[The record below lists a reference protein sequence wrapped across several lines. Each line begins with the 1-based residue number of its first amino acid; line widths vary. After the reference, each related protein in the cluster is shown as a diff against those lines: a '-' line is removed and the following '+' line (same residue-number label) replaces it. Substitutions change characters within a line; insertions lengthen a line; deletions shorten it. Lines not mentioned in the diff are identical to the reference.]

1 MVPPSVLVVASG
13 PGTGTVL
20 ATGVSAAA
28 TELRVTHALTV
39 GSAMGVLG
47 TGAFDCVLIGVDSP
61 DAATVDVVHEVRAGA
76 AGAAVVL
83 VVADDAE
90 VTIELEGLADL
101 VLTTHQISGD
111 WLRTLRSTI
120 RHAQVR
126 TALRTAE
133 NSLSRL
139 SGIVESV
146 TDAVFTTTVEGT
158 ITTWNAGAHQLY
170 GFGAA
175 EVIGA
180 DIALLHPAG
189 SDEPRRI
196 IAMVRDGGTVG
207 GLETIRRN
215 RDGRT
220 ARVWM
225 SVTPLRGIDGAIAGT
240 VVVARDA
247 SDRLEL
253 EAELV
258 RQTMHDALTGLPN
271 RAYLTYRLSQAL
283 AEAKRRDRPVAV
295 LLLDLDQFKT
305 VDDVHGHLAGDRV
318 LIEIAD
324 RLRDSARPTDLV
336 ARLGGDEFVVV
347 CPDTDVDA
355 AGRMAERLIAALGA
369 PIPMERGRI
378 QIGTSIGIA
387 VSAMASSDPEGL
399 LKQADAAM
407 HEAKAR
413 GRARSEIFD
422 PLLARRA
429 DDRRRLAGELREAL
443 THGRLDVYYQPVV
456 DLSTDRV
463 VALEALARWNHPERG
478 AVPPGTFVPL
488 AEEHGFIAEVDRW
501 VLARACQETADGRSS
516 GELPRDV
523 RVAVNLSAR
532 SLDDPGLVPMVSEV
546 LRESGLPATAL
557 VLEITET
564 ALLQN
569 REVARASL
577 VGLRSIGAGVALD
590 DFGTGYSSLSFLR
603 ELPVTGV
610 KIDRSFVRDAVERT
624 EDLAITEAIVRL
636 AHGLGL
642 ETIAEGVET
651 VEQRDLLRRL
661 GCGSAQGFWWSAAVP
676 MATLALALPGGRA
689 AARIAQTREAGPA
702 RFGES
707 PRQLRPPQRR
717 LPEPALIGPNRTACC
732 LRGGIDAGQAW
743 LVVATPARRNTFARA
758 LGSLHTTAV
767 MRGQLLELDAYDTMR
782 KMTGPDGG
790 LDPDRFD
797 RVVGPMLQR
806 LGATSA
812 DVGVHVELGPVNQPL
827 LSTQV
832 STDLRRRLQA
842 LSPIS
847 LEYGDH
853 AGDCSAHGPVPVQ
866 RLAVDGSTAS

>member
-1 MVPPSVLVVASG
+1 
-13 PGTGTVL
+13 
-20 ATGVSAAA
+20 
-28 TELRVTHALTV
+28 
-39 GSAMGVLG
+39 
-47 TGAFDCVLIGVDSP
+47 
-61 DAATVDVVHEVRAGA
+61 
-76 AGAAVVL
+76 
-83 VVADDAE
+83 
-90 VTIELEGLADL
+90 
-101 VLTTHQISGD
+101 
-111 WLRTLRSTI
+111 
-120 RHAQVR
+120 
-126 TALRTAE
+126 
-133 NSLSRL
+133 
-139 SGIVESV
+139 
-146 TDAVFTTTVEGT
+146 
-158 ITTWNAGAHQLY
+158 
-170 GFGAA
+170 
-175 EVIGA
+175 
-180 DIALLHPAG
+180 
-189 SDEPRRI
+189 
-196 IAMVRDGGTVG
+196 
-207 GLETIRRN
+207 
-215 RDGRT
+215 
-220 ARVWM
+220 
-225 SVTPLRGIDGAIAGT
+225 
-240 VVVARDA
+240 
-247 SDRLEL
+247 
-253 EAELV
+253 
-258 RQTMHDALTGLPN
+258 
-271 RAYLTYRLSQAL
+271 
-283 AEAKRRDRPVAV
+283 
-295 LLLDLDQFKT
+295 
-305 VDDVHGHLAGDRV
+305 
-318 LIEIAD
+318 
-324 RLRDSARPTDLV
+324 
-336 ARLGGDEFVVV
+336 
-347 CPDTDVDA
+347 
-355 AGRMAERLIAALGA
+355 
-369 PIPMERGRI
+369 
-378 QIGTSIGIA
+378 
-387 VSAMASSDPEGL
+387 
-399 LKQADAAM
+399 
-407 HEAKAR
+407 
-413 GRARSEIFD
+413 
-422 PLLARRA
+422 
-429 DDRRRLAGELREAL
+429 
-443 THGRLDVYYQPVV
+443 
-456 DLSTDRV
+456 
-463 VALEALARWNHPERG
+463 
-478 AVPPGTFVPL
+478 L
-488 AEEHGFIAEVDRW
+488 AEESGLITRIGELVLNDACTQAARW
-501 VLARACQETADGRSS
+501 VAESPDQHDLLVT
-516 GELPRDV
+516 
-523 RVAVNLSAR
+523 VNLSAR
-532 SLDDPGLVPMVSEV
+532 QVADDQIVEQVRAALAA
-546 LRESGLPATAL
+546 SGLDPHRL